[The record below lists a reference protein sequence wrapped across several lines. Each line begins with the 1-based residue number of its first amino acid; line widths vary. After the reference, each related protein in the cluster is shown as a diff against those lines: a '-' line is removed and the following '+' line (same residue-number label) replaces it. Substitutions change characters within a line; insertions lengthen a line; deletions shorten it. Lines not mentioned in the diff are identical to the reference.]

1 MGHQRLVMEGSAR
14 AKVNSALRVGR
25 VLRRRDLTKLP
36 GRIFA
41 KSGLG
46 YWCLFYLSWL
56 QTCITASLLAVGCGG
71 EEHQDTGMSATG

>member
-14 AKVNSALRVGR
+14 GKVNSALRVGR

-41 KSGLG
+41 KSGL
-46 YWCLFYLSWL
+46 LVSFLSWL

-71 EEHQDTGMSATG
+71 KEHQDTGMSATG